1 MFQHFDQQKVKC
13 QFVVCPVTQNITVRC
28 HCLKVMVTWAVSAA
42 YCLSQVFRDGVL
54 LMGFPRHF
62 SLGGVGCREAEYSG
76 AGRERQVSI
85 SECEPSLVYIV
96 RSCLRIK
103 ENIRLLS

>member
-1 MFQHFDQQKVKC
+1 M
-13 QFVVCPVTQNITVRC
+13 
-28 HCLKVMVTWAVSAA
+28 TWAVSTA

-54 LMGFPRHF
+54 LMAFPRTF
-62 SLGGVGCREAEYSG
+62 LWVGVGCREAEYSG

-96 RSCLRIK
+96 RPCVRIK